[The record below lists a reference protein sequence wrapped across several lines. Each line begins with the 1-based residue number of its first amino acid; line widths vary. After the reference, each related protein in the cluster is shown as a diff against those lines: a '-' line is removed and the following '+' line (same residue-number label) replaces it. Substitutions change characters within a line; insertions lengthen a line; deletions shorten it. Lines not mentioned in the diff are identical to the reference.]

1 MDLLDDLEE
10 TGNVQR
16 YNFDTQIVNHEE
28 SYDSGSE
35 GEDYH
40 GDVEGQEKL
49 STREEDGLKEDMDQ
63 EDGVRNM
70 LERIKQ
76 RLSGPERLPQLS
88 AADAEIR
95 SQQATEPQ
103 SSVQEEQ
110 GLFVDEEESDREHEA
125 EVNPPLQG
133 EQRVEQLDQLIEKK
147 RRERM
152 EKASQERSLEEDLRA
167 PASQED
173 YEDFF
178 EVGNK
183 TVTSQV
189 SKKDLREAEEFLN
202 VQRREV
208 DIRPEF
214 QPKII
219 ISKNTL
225 LSAFD
230 DSSDDSDEKEKK
242 DEMPHP
248 VSSPVTSPVDA
259 SNKLEKDGLDSAH
272 LLQHHSPSNATGTG
286 FSVVQSKNPIEM
298 YAQNLKNQLLSSPN
312 SGKGEKL
319 ISLDSD
325 SDSSSNSNA
334 RENAYSMGYTTVY
347 GSMPDSI
354 PDLSKADKL
363 AIKQKFSKKRATSKS
378 SVIDKLPSSLRQ
390 AILNCEVP
398 TQKSFLRTLRSANTL
413 QLKNSTVSGPDT
425 ELWQEFEKEEEIMGS
440 LLEKEIERVRN
451 IRRKERLK
459 EKAKMSLLGKNNGS
473 VVPEKPDSDFE
484 ENVPDSDASYNKNSD
499 EDDVSGDESDGPNEF
514 EESESE
520 NSSSQEKS
528 KRSERKMRRVVLS
541 DDDETDDSKIALNDR
556 KSHPLM
562 DITNERS
569 RSDDS
574 YMFGAKNSNI
584 IDENA
589 GHDGITVDNTIAY
602 VSFNESNSNPTQRT
616 YQKHSINPSQ
626 NKSQNNFEQDAGF
639 QSTTSL
645 PVDETYY
652 SQQSNTEANTSTYN
666 VELPTFESIDGE
678 RPEPISHNLNN
689 LIPTQVDNNSQRY
702 EKTQVDT
709 NTSTQVDVED
719 EEQPSEH
726 MPRDTQ
732 RVTLENVAS
741 LPLGD
746 SILYA
751 EVDDKSQNTSIT
763 NNGAES
769 TKEHP
774 YNENDEADESEEQY
788 MAYKERLKAIE
799 KKRRRKRQQLE
810 RLGMKGLV
818 VGEAEESEDEWHG
831 LGGADG
837 EFSEEENSEDEKMID
852 HRLNINL
859 NDEEVRRKFMEQY
872 QINDQKELEKLLDD
886 VKNHRLTKMA
896 AGGGL
901 DIELSDEEDELLVAY
916 RRQKLE
922 EQKQRLMSN
931 RKLQTLMKN
940 EKSKAF
946 FESIQDS
953 TSEIKIDEDDHKSN
967 GNDSDNNDSIVTQS
981 RSGSEALSRADR
993 SESENTFVHIDED
1006 KDSVQKNSKKSIK
1019 IEQPFV
1025 QKQLEFLNYSTT
1037 DRYDMEQKLSEF
1049 QHGLNS
1055 DDEAEDMNSLK
1066 MRSLRNLKTT
1076 SEQKATRN
1084 FTCNVDKLQESDAD
1098 EDEFL
1103 PSLKKR
1109 SIMIPFKTSSGK
1121 SDGVSNPNYFSG
1133 VSVSKQYRAASGSTA
1148 SITYMSRTRKGA
1160 VKSLKEKK
1168 LEKTLMQAKS
1178 NRSSLFGND
1187 NFEN

>member
-28 SYDSGSE
+28 LYDSSSE
-35 GEDYH
+35 GEDSH
-40 GDVEGQEKL
+40 EDIERQEKL
-49 STREEDGLKEDMDQ
+49 STEEYDGLKGGIDQ

-88 AADAEIR
+88 AEDAEIR
-95 SQQATEPQ
+95 TQQAPKPQ
-103 SSVQEEQ
+103 LQVQEEQ
-110 GLFVDEEESDREHEA
+110 GLFVDEEELDREPEG
-125 EVNPPLQG
+125 EQKFPLQG
-133 EQRVEQLDQLIEKK
+133 EQRDEQLARLVEQK

-152 EKASQERSLEEDLRA
+152 EKGSQKGSLEEELQA
-167 PASQED
+167 AASQED
-173 YEDFF
+173 YDDFF

-230 DSSDDSDEKEKK
+230 DSSDDSDAQEDK
-242 DEMPHP
+242 DEMPRP
-248 VSSPVTSPVDA
+248 ALSPVTSPVDT
-259 SNKLEKDGLDSAH
+259 SNKPEKDRLDTVH
-272 LLQHHSPSNATGTG
+272 LLPHHSPSTTSGTG

-325 SDSSSNSNA
+325 SDSSSNSDA
-334 RENAYSMGYTTVY
+334 RENAYSIGYTTAY
-347 GSMPDSI
+347 GNKLDSI

-363 AIKQKFSKKRATSKS
+363 AIKQKFSKKRATTKS

-390 AILNCEVP
+390 AILNYEVS

-425 ELWQEFEKEEEIMGS
+425 ELLQEFEKEEEIMGS

-459 EKAKMSLLGKNNGS
+459 EKARMSLLGKNNGLG
-473 VVPEKPDSDFE
+473 VPEKPDSDFE
-484 ENVPDSDASYNKNSD
+484 EDVPDSDASYSKNG
-499 EDDVSGDESDGPNEF
+499 DDDDLSGDESDYPAEL

-520 NSSSQEKS
+520 NMSPQEKS

-541 DDDETDDSKIALNDR
+541 DDDEADDFEIAFNDR
-556 KSHPLM
+556 KAHPLV
-562 DITNERS
+562 DITNDRS

-584 IDENA
+584 IDDNA
-589 GHDGITVDNTIAY
+589 GNDGITVDNTIAY
-602 VSFNESNSNPTQRT
+602 VSLNEGSQNPTQPI
-616 YQKHSINPSQ
+616 YHKHSINPSQ
-626 NKSQNNFEQDAGF
+626 NKSLNNFEQGAGF
-639 QSTTSL
+639 QSTVSL
-645 PVDETYY
+645 PVDDAYN

-678 RPEPISHNLNN
+678 HPEPISHSLNN
-689 LIPTQVDNNSQRY
+689 AVPTQVDNSSQRY
-702 EKTQVDT
+702 EKTQVDI
-709 NTSTQVDVED
+709 NTSTQVDA
-719 EEQPSEH
+719 EEEEKTTKYMH
-726 MPRDTQ
+726 HDTQ
-732 RVTLENVAS
+732 KVSLENVAS

-746 SILYA
+746 SILYIEA
-751 EVDDKSQNTSIT
+751 DDKSQNTPSA
-763 NNGAES
+763 NKDAEL
-769 TKEHP
+769 TKEHL
-774 YNENDEADESEEQY
+774 YNENDESDESEEQY
-788 MAYKERLKAIE
+788 KAYKERLKAIE
-799 KKRRRKRQQLE
+799 RKRRRKRQQLE

-818 VGEAEESEDEWHG
+818 EGEAEESEDEWHG

-852 HRLNINL
+852 HSLNIDL

-886 VKNHRLTKMA
+886 IKNHRLTKMA

-922 EQKQRLMSN
+922 EQKQRLMTN

-953 TSEIKIDEDDHKSN
+953 TSVIKIDEDEHNSN
-967 GNDSDNNDSIVTQS
+967 GNDSDNNDSILTQS
-981 RSGSEALSRADR
+981 KSGFEASSRANR
-993 SESENTFVHIDED
+993 SESENPFVQTDED
-1006 KDSVQKNSKKSIK
+1006 KDSMQRNSKKSIR

-1037 DRYDMEQKLSEF
+1037 DIYDMEQKLSEF

-1066 MRSLRNLKTT
+1066 MKSLRNLKTT
-1076 SEQKATRN
+1076 DEQEMAKN
-1084 FTCNVDKLQESDAD
+1084 FTHNVDASQESDAD

-1109 SIMIPFKTSSGK
+1109 SIMIPFKTSNGK
-1121 SDGVSNPNYFSG
+1121 LDGVSNPNYFSG

-1160 VKSLKEKK
+1160 VKSLKEKR

-1178 NRSSLFGND
+1178 NRSSLFGYD

>member
-28 SYDSGSE
+28 SYDSSSE

-40 GDVEGQEKL
+40 GDIEGQNKL
-49 STREEDGLKEDMDQ
+49 STNESDGVKGDIDQ
-63 EDGVRNM
+63 DDGVRNM

-88 AADAEIR
+88 AEDADIR
-95 SQQATEPQ
+95 SQQTTKPQ
-103 SSVQEEQ
+103 SPVQEEQ
-110 GLFVDEEESDREHEA
+110 GLFVDEEESDRDHEG
-125 EVNPPLQG
+125 ENNLPLQG
-133 EQRVEQLDQLIEKK
+133 EQREEQLAQLIEKK

-152 EKASQERSLEEDLRA
+152 ENGSQKGSLEEELQA
-167 PASQED
+167 AASQED
-173 YEDFF
+173 YEDFL

-183 TVTSQV
+183 TVTSQI

-230 DSSDDSDEKEKK
+230 DSTDESDAKENN
-242 DEMPHP
+242 DEMPRP
-248 VSSPVTSPVDA
+248 ASSPVTSPVDT
-259 SNKLEKDGLDSAH
+259 SNKLEKDGLDTAH
-272 LLQHHSPSNATGTG
+272 LLPHHSPSNISGSG
-286 FSVVQSKNPIEM
+286 LSVVQSKNPIEM

-325 SDSSSNSNA
+325 SDSSSNSDA
-334 RENAYSMGYTTVY
+334 RENAFSMGYTTAY
-347 GSMPDSI
+347 GNKPDSI

-363 AIKQKFSKKRATSKS
+363 AIKQKFSKKRATTKS

-390 AILNCEVP
+390 AILNYEVS

-425 ELWQEFEKEEEIMGS
+425 ELLQEFEKEEEIMGS

-459 EKAKMSLLGKNNGS
+459 EKAKLSLLDKNNTLD
-473 VVPEKPDSDFE
+473 VPEKHDSDFE
-484 ENVPDSDASYNKNSD
+484 DDVPDSDASYNKNSD
-499 EDDVSGDESDGPNEF
+499 EDDVSGDESDYPAEF
-514 EESESE
+514 EESASESL
-520 NSSSQEKS
+520 SPQEKS

-541 DDDETDDSKIALNDR
+541 DDDETDESKVAFNDR
-556 KSHPLM
+556 KSHPLI
-562 DITNERS
+562 DNTNDRS

-584 IDENA
+584 IDDNA

-602 VSFNESNSNPTQRT
+602 VSFNENSQNPTQPIYR
-616 YQKHSINPSQ
+616 KDSINPSQ
-626 NKSQNNFEQDAGF
+626 NKRSNNLEQDPGF
-639 QSTTSL
+639 QSAVSL
-645 PVDETYY
+645 PVDDTYN
-652 SQQSNTEANTSTYN
+652 SQQSNAEANTSTYN
-666 VELPTFESIDGE
+666 VELPTFDSIDGE
-678 RPEPISHNLNN
+678 HPEPISHNSNYS
-689 LIPTQVDNNSQRY
+689 IPTQVDNSSQKY
-702 EKTQVDT
+702 EKTQIDI
-709 NTSTQVDVED
+709 NTSTQVDAEK
-719 EEQPSEH
+719 EEKTFKH
-726 MPRDTQ
+726 MPHDTQ
-732 RVTLENVAS
+732 KVTFENVAS
-741 LPLGD
+741 LPLGE
-746 SILYA
+746 SILYTEA
-751 EVDDKSQNTSIT
+751 DDKPQNTSVA
-763 NNGAES
+763 NNDAES
-769 TKEHP
+769 TREHS
-774 YNENDEADESEEQY
+774 YNENDEFTESEEQY
-788 MAYKERLKAIE
+788 RAYKERLKAIE

-818 VGEAEESEDEWHG
+818 EGEAEESEDEWHG

-837 EFSEEENSEDEKMID
+837 EYSEEENSEDEKMID
-852 HRLNINL
+852 HRLNIDL

-886 VKNHRLTKMA
+886 IKNHRLTKMA

-922 EQKQRLMSN
+922 EQKQRLISN

-953 TSEIKIDEDDHKSN
+953 TSVIKIDEDDHNIN
-967 GNDSDNNDSIVTQS
+967 GNESDNNDSIMTQS
-981 RSGSEALSRADR
+981 KSGFEALSRVDR
-993 SESENTFVHIDED
+993 SESENPFVHTDED
-1006 KDSVQKNSKKSIK
+1006 KDSVQKNSKKSIR

-1076 SEQKATRN
+1076 SEQETARN
-1084 FTCNVDKLQESDAD
+1084 FTYNVDTLQESDAD
-1098 EDEFL
+1098 DDEFL

-1109 SIMIPFKTSSGK
+1109 SIMIPFKTSNGK